1 MLKRFAYIGAVLLSV
16 FFLLASCSKEEER
29 IPVLTLPSTMVSSAG
44 GEQTLSVAA
53 ESSWK
58 LSVDYLEGG
67 SGWITISAASGNGF
81 ESVTVT
87 VAANETDSPR

>member
-1 MLKRFAYIGAVLLSV
+1 MSRRLVILCSFLALGTLLLS
-16 FFLLASCSKEEER
+16 CEKEEER
-29 IPVLTLPSTMVSSAG
+29 IPVLTLPSPMLTSAG

-67 SGWITISAASGNGF
+67 SGWITTSAASGNGF

-87 VAANETDSPR
+87 VAAN